1 MLAACGPAIPA
12 PVTASPPTQVVSAPT
27 APAQPTVAGAPT
39 SAPVPTATAAP
50 AAASAVKRGGVIVTA
65 DFDDPTTFDPAQITN
80 STGRRVARA
89 LYDPLVEL
97 DPANNVIPALAESW
111 ENPDPTTWVF
121 HLRKGVKFHDGTDFD
136 ASAVKYH
143 FDRHL
148 DPKNKSMRA
157 AELTQVASAEVV
169 DTGTLRLHMKQPY
182 PQLLYVLFDWSG
194 FVVSPA
200 AVEKFGADY
209 GQHPVGTG
217 PFSFVEYANGD
228 HTLLQRNPN
237 YWKPDKPA
245 LDGVRFRPIVADATR
260 EVELRSGGVHIA
272 HDLPF
277 QDVERVRGMSE
288 VVLSRLLGSRYDYWR
303 WNTTGSPYG
312 SSLQFRQAFN
322 WALDRDAIHA
332 AVFFNTGRIG
342 FNPFHIGTPFYDETY
357 KPFTH
362 DLDKAKALLDQ
373 AQVPQP
379 ARFTIYTRPDPV
391 AVKIIEVI
399 AANLAD
405 VAVTIDVQQ
414 EDGAAYQARTD
425 RGDYHL
431 GVYQGFLSWRPD
443 PAQYIRRWFHSST
456 TLWKEIAK
464 DPEIDRLIEASEVE
478 TDLAKRQAIY
488 SQFSVRQN
496 DIASAV
502 FTHHGESFIGLSP
515 KVKGWVHMPDQQPR
529 FQDLW
534 LDT

>member
-1 MLAACGPAIPA
+1 MVGGVMLVACA
-12 PVTASPPTQVVSAPT
+12 PGVPGTGATSAG
-27 APAQPTVAGAPT
+27 PTVAPVGPGPTVAPGAT
-39 SAPVPTATAAP
+39 TAPGG
-50 AAASAVKRGGVIVTA
+50 AVAEPRRGGVIVTA
-65 DFDDPTTFDPAQITN
+65 DFDDPVTFDPAQITN
-80 STGRRVARA
+80 STGRRVSRA
-89 LYDPLVEL
+89 IYDPLVEL
-97 DPANNVIPALAESW
+97 DQANNVVPALAESW
-111 ENPDPTTWVF
+111 ETPDPMTWVF

-136 ASAVKYH
+136 AAAVKFH

-157 AELTQVASAEVV
+157 AELTQIDSAEIV
-169 DTGTLRLHMKQPY
+169 DTSTLRLRLKQPY

-200 AVEKFGADY
+200 AVQKYGADY

-217 PFSFVEYANGD
+217 PFSFAEYTNGD

-237 YWKPDKPA
+237 YWRPGKPA

-277 QDVERVRGMSE
+277 QDVQRVSDMPE
-288 VVLSRLLGSRYDYWR
+288 VILSRLLGSRYDYWR
-303 WNTTGSPYG
+303 WNTVSSPYG
-312 SSLQFRQAFN
+312 GSLPFRQAFN
-322 WALDRDAIHA
+322 WALDRDAIHS

-342 FNPFHIGTPFYDETY
+342 FSPFHIGTPFYDETY
-357 KPFTH
+357 RPFTR
-362 DLDKAKALLDQ
+362 DLAKAKSLLGQ

-399 AANLAD
+399 AANLAEIG
-405 VAVTIDVQQ
+405 VTIDIQQ
-414 EDGAAYQARTD
+414 EDGAAYQSRTD
-425 RGDYHL
+425 RGDYPL
-431 GVYQGFLSWRPD
+431 SVYQGFLSWRPD

-464 DPEIDRLIEASEVE
+464 DAEVDRLIEASELE
-478 TDLAKRQAIY
+478 TDLEQRKAIY
-488 SQFSVRQN
+488 GQFSARQN
-496 DIASAV
+496 EIASAV
-502 FTHHGESFIGLSP
+502 FSHHGESFIGLSP

-534 LDT
+534 LDQ